1 MLFTAVQI
9 LSRLMDC
16 GASIYTV
23 ANGSYA
29 RLFSSTSKEAKELGY
44 SIDYTAMPGLYSE
57 LKERRV
63 FINKSMQEK
72 LPQMACAVYSEEGI
86 QPRIPAK
93 ICYSCQ
99 VETYVHEGDKYKFV
113 CPKCGVETSWMGIK

>member
-1 MLFTAVQI
+1 MKKRTKIASLFLAMLMAFSLMAVTA
-9 LSRLMDC
+9 SAYDAGHEHDC
-16 GASIYTV
+16 MVCG
-23 ANGSYA
+23 
-29 RLFSSTSKEAKELGY
+29 
-44 SIDYTAMPGLYSE
+44 
-57 LKERRV
+57 
-63 FINKSMQEK
+63 
-72 LPQMACAVYSEEGI
+72 EEGI